1 MPNSKVTGKRID
13 NISKLLQSSLFWD
26 VDKTKLHVDL
36 NKHFIICR
44 VMDRGD
50 IEDVNTLMNYYN
62 KAIIKDVLTNAGF
75 IEKKTITFFANYFDL
90 SPTDFK
96 AWKSDSTIPWNI

>member
-13 NISKLLQSSLFWD
+13 NFPTLLQSPLFWD
-26 VDKTKLHVDL
+26 VNKSKLTPDL
-36 NKHFIICR
+36 NKQFIICR

-50 IEDVNTLMNYYN
+50 LDAVNTVMNYYD
-62 KAIIKDVLTNAGF
+62 KATIKDVLTNAGF
-75 IEKKTITFFANYFDL
+75 IEKKTIAFFANYFDI